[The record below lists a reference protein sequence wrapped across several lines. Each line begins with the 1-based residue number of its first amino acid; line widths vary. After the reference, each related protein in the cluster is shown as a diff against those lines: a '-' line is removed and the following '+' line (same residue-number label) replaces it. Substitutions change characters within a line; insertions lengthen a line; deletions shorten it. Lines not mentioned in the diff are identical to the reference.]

1 MARDTGTTMK
11 PITLASAFRLDSG
24 NTYAMHKFFANLCCT
39 NVFSIRM
46 CADIYRHIRTSVCG
60 IIVTVF

>member
-11 PITLASAFRLDSG
+11 PITSASAFKLDSD
-24 NTYAMHKFFANLCCT
+24 NTYTMHKFFANLCCT

-46 CADIYRHIRTSVCG
+46 CADINYTDIYGLLCMVQ
-60 IIVTVF
+60 